1 MSFILDALKKSE
13 GERQRQAG
21 PALFE
26 MRQAAP
32 RRGWPLWALALGGLL
47 LANAIVLVWFL
58 SRTKTAAPPTAAAP
72 AVSTAPDAAAP
83 AAVPAVSAP
92 AAAGAAV
99 QAAPILPPASGTRAA
114 PEPADDMLPPPPP
127 SYLSDNRPNPAD
139 YEAALPRNSAGAQT
153 VQAQR
158 DAQFEPGDAPSL
170 AELPA
175 SVSGQIPPLRL
186 DFHMYSPEPSRR
198 FVQINGRQMREGDSL
213 PEGVRLDRITTTG
226 VVMSF
231 RGTRF
236 DLERD

>member
-32 RRGWPLWALALGGLL
+32 RRGWPLWALALGVLL

-58 SRTKTAAPPTAAAP
+58 SRPPASVP
-72 AVSTAPDAAAP
+72 AFAAAP
-83 AAVPAVSAP
+83 AATTPVAPPPAAASAP
-92 AAAGAAV
+92 ASGAAGPG
-99 QAAPILPPASGTRAA
+99 APILPPATGTRAA
-114 PEPADDMLPPPPP
+114 PLDEEAFPPPPP
-127 SYLSDNRPNPAD
+127 SYLSGNRPNPAD
-139 YEAALPRNSAGAQT
+139 YEVALPRNSAGAQS

-158 DAQFEPGDAPSL
+158 DAQFEPNDTPSL
-170 AELPA
+170 AELPP
-175 SVSGQIPPLRL
+175 SVSGQLPPLRL
-186 DFHMYSPEPSRR
+186 DFHMYSPEASRR
-198 FVQINGRQMREGDSL
+198 FVQVNGRQMREGDSL
-213 PEGVRLDRITTTG
+213 PEGVRLERITTTG

>member
-32 RRGWPLWALALGGLL
+32 RRGWPLWALALGVLL

-58 SRTKTAAPPTAAAP
+58 SRPSAAVPPAAAAP
-72 AVSTAPDAAAP
+72 AITTAPATPPPAAA
-83 AAVPAVSAP
+83 SAP
-92 AAAGAAV
+92 ASGAAV
-99 QAAPILPPASGTRAA
+99 STAPILPPATGTRAA
-114 PEPADDMLPPPPP
+114 PAPLDDEPLPPPPP

-139 YEAALPRNSAGAQT
+139 YEVALPRNSAGAQS
-153 VQAQR
+153 VQARR
-158 DAQFEPGDAPSL
+158 DAQFDANDTPSL

-175 SVSGQIPPLRL
+175 SVSGQLPPLRL
-186 DFHMYSPEPSRR
+186 DFHMYSPEASRR

-213 PEGVRLDRITTTG
+213 PEGVRLERITTTG

>member
-32 RRGWPLWALALGGLL
+32 RRGWPLWALALGVLL

-58 SRTKTAAPPTAAAP
+58 SRPSAPVPPAAAAPVTTTAPAAPSAAAVVAAPPSGAP
-72 AVSTAPDAAAP
+72 VST
-83 AAVPAVSAP
+83 
-92 AAAGAAV
+92 
-99 QAAPILPPASGTRAA
+99 APILPPAGGSRSASLPLEDEA
-114 PEPADDMLPPPPP
+114 LPPPPP

-139 YEAALPRNSAGAQT
+139 YEAALPRNSAGAQS

-158 DAQFEPGDAPSL
+158 DAQFEANDTPSL

-175 SVSGQIPPLRL
+175 SVSGQLPPLRL
-186 DFHMYSPEPSRR
+186 DFHMYSQEPSRR

-213 PEGVRLDRITTTG
+213 PEGVRLERITTTG